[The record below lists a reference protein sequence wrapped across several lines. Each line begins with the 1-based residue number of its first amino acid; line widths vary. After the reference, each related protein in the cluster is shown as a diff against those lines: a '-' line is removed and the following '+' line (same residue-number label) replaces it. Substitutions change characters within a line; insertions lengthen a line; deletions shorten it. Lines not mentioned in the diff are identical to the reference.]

1 MIDAAT
7 YRKIDILNMDY
18 NIQQENI
25 NKIQNLLL
33 RELNN
38 TRFCPPK
45 IIKYV
50 EKCNQYMKIS
60 SGPIALHYIYKD
72 ILDESFYKILRTL
85 KHCLLIHDDCKLRK
99 NFNIYIA
106 FTPYKRYICKTKPI
120 DSVNI
125 NGGFT
130 NTSLND
136 IFILRKEEYTKVIIH
151 EMLHHSKEIHNDNWP
166 SVYIKELKKEFNI
179 SHLTKLVPN
188 EAVVELWAT
197 IYYILFLSFE
207 YKIDVKTLLNVELQ
221 YSMSQSN
228 KILKK
233 QNTMPWVEYTNS
245 YCYIIFKTIL
255 LIAYM
260 KMTLPQNNPEA
271 ISKYLIT
278 HKGDIIK
285 KNAKYDKTLR
295 MMKLS
300 DL

>member
-1 MIDAAT
+1 MIDATT
-7 YRKIDILNMDY
+7 YHKMDILNMAYDIKY
-18 NIQQENI
+18 DSVD
-25 NKIQNLLL
+25 KIQPLLL
-33 RELNN
+33 QELKS

-50 EKCNQYMKIS
+50 EKCNQYVKIS

-72 ILDESFYKILRTL
+72 SLDESLYKILRTL
-85 KHCLLIHDDCKLRK
+85 KHCNLIHQDCKMHK
-99 NFNIYIA
+99 HFNIYIA
-106 FTPYKRYICKTKPI
+106 FTRYKRYICKTKPI

-151 EMLHHSKEIHNDNWP
+151 EMLHHAKEIHNDNWP
-166 SVYIKELKKEFNI
+166 QIYKKELKKEFNI
-179 SHLTKLVPN
+179 SHLTKLEPN

-207 YKIDVKTLLNVELQ
+207 YNVDFKTLLNVELQ

-228 KILKK
+228 KLLKK
-233 QNTMPWVEYTNS
+233 QNAEPWIEYTNS

-260 KMTLPQNNPEA
+260 KSKLPQNTPEA
-271 ISKYLIT
+271 ICKYLIT
-278 HKGDIIK
+278 HKDDIII
-285 KNAKYDKTLR
+285 KNEKYDKSLR